1 MEKQVAFVA
10 RLFSKKKPETTLVIE
25 ADKNPKTTIDSIA
38 LYKKKKKKKKLS
50 IVATYE
56 GIYIT

>member
-38 LYKKKKKKKKLS
+38 LYKKKKKKLS